1 MFKNYVIQK
10 STPKQT
16 TLADFTLANAQY
28 IQRWRSVTLTAL
40 KRLKRLRVDNK
51 SNKTNPCQEI
61 QEADKVTLLFLKFH
75 NPLEIILKEQ
85 KL

>member
-10 STPKQT
+10 SIPKQT

-28 IQRWRSVTLTAL
+28 IQSWTSVTLTA
-40 KRLKRLRVDNK
+40 LKRLRVDNK

-61 QEADKVTLLFLKFH
+61 QEADKVTLLLLKFH